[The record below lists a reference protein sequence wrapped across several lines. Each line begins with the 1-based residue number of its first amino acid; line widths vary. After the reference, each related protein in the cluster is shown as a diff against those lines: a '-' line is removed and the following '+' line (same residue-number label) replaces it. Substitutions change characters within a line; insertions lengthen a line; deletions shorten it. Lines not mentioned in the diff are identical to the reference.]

1 MTVKHSIIVGLEDIK
16 TVIFECRQC
25 HPRVSMLPD
34 KIQIPKQCPNDNCE
48 SREWITGIPARVASS
63 YEASTAKYVNFVQSI
78 GHIRKGSNDAAF
90 RIMLE
95 FDEFQ
100 TDNETQS

>member
-25 HPRVSMLPD
+25 HTRVSMLPD
-34 KIQIPKQCPNDNCE
+34 KIQIPKQCPIIVNRVSG
-48 SREWITGIPARVASS
+48 SRASLQSS
-63 YEASTAKYVNFVQSI
+63 YEASAAKYVNFVQSI